1 MPRIMREHL
10 RDKCSGGIGRDAATG
25 IVERGG
31 PVFFGSYA
39 GRRAGRLRIGYP
51 ATPAAGGRPHRGI
64 RRHLPPDA
72 ARIGN
77 PANDGMPKAGP
88 DGPVR
93 GNRSVGSG
101 RYGWAGIRPAA
112 SRGTVGGASGRRR
125 KPYDR
130 QLRVSGGESA
140 NAPAEGAT
148 AGTVSPF
155 VRRDRN
161 TLSTARA
168 DNTSSRNE
176 SRPFRN
182 PPRRGGMPAAGVAY
196 RGAACAG
203 LLPESG
209 DFAEQ
214 TFFDAVK

>member
-1 MPRIMREHL
+1 MPRIVREHL
-10 RDKCSGGIGRDAATG
+10 RDKCSGGIGRNAATG
-25 IVERGG
+25 SSKGAVLFFSGRMQGDERED
-31 PVFFGSYA
+31 PGS
-39 GRRAGRLRIGYP
+39 
-51 ATPAAGGRPHRGI
+51 GI
-64 RRHLPPDA
+64 RRHLPSEA
-72 ARIGN
+72 VRTGN

>member
-1 MPRIMREHL
+1 MTRMSRMRACRCGHSRE
-10 RDKCSGGIGRDAATG
+10 RNAPDREGASSRQMFGRHRKG
-25 IVERGG
+25 YRYRIVERGG

-64 RRHLPPDA
+64 RRMMECRKPL
-72 ARIGN
+72 RRF
-77 PANDGMPKAGP
+77 
-88 DGPVR
+88 GPVR
-93 GNRSVGSG
+93 VGRHPPGSFPGNG
-101 RYGWAGIRPAA
+101 R
-112 SRGTVGGASGRRR
+112 GASGRRR

-148 AGTVSPF
+148 AGTVPPF
-155 VRRDRN
+155 VRRDQN

-182 PPRRGGMPAAGVAY
+182 PPRRGGMPSAGVAY
-196 RGAACAG
+196 RGAA
-203 LLPESG
+203 
-209 DFAEQ
+209 
-214 TFFDAVK
+214 